1 MAAMN
6 APADTAAD
14 PMIDVRHL
22 RKSFGGRIVLED
34 VNFSVA
40 RGQVC
45 VVMGGSG
52 SGKSTILRHLIG
64 AHKPDAGEVYL
75 DGEEIT
81 ALSERQL
88 QHVRRKFGMLFQ
100 GGALLNSLTVGENV
114 ALPIRHHTDLPEETI
129 GIMVKLKLELVGLRD
144 AEHLKPSQISG
155 GMQKRVSL
163 ARAIALDPKI
173 VFYDEPSAGLDPI
186 VAGVIDTLMI
196 DLTKKMGIT
205 SLVVTHDMKSA
216 FHIADQMIMLHRGR
230 IVASGTPEEI
240 RLSDDLLVQQFITG
254 APDGPIP
261 LRMSQ
266 KDYAED
272 ILGL

>member
-1 MAAMN
+1 MAADHGP
-6 APADTAAD
+6 APASECI
-14 PMIDVRHL
+14 IDVRHL
-22 RKSFGGRIVLED
+22 RKHFGSKVVLED
-34 VNFSVA
+34 VSFTVE
-40 RGQVC
+40 RGTVC

-52 SGKSTILRHLIG
+52 SGKSTVLRHLIG
-64 AHKPDAGEVYL
+64 AYKPDSGEIYL

-81 ALSERQL
+81 GLHEREL
-88 QHVRRKFGMLFQ
+88 QRVRRKFGMLFQ

-129 GIMVKLKLELVGLRD
+129 EIMVKLKLELVGLRD
-144 AEHLKPSQISG
+144 AEHLKPSEISG

-186 VAGVIDTLMI
+186 VSGVIDKLMT
-196 DLTKKMGIT
+196 DLTDKMGVT
-205 SLVVTHDMKSA
+205 SLVVTHDMQSA
-216 FHIADQMIMLHRGR
+216 FRIAHKMIMLHRGR
-230 IVASGTPEEI
+230 IVATGTPEEI
-240 RLSDDLLVQQFITG
+240 QGSSDPLVRQFITG

-266 KDYAED
+266 KDYQED

>member
-1 MAAMN
+1 MAADN
-6 APADTAAD
+6 GQAPASECI
-14 PMIDVRHL
+14 IDVRHL
-22 RKSFGGRIVLED
+22 RKRFGSKVVLED
-34 VNFSVA
+34 VSFTVE
-40 RGQVC
+40 RGTVC

-52 SGKSTILRHLIG
+52 SGKSTVLRHLIG
-64 AHKPDAGEVYL
+64 AYKPDSGEIYL

-81 ALSERQL
+81 GFNEREL
-88 QHVRRKFGMLFQ
+88 QRVRRKFGMLFQ

-114 ALPIRHHTDLPEETI
+114 ALPMRHHTDLPEETI
-129 GIMVKLKLELVGLRD
+129 EIMVKLKLELVGLRD
-144 AEHLKPSQISG
+144 AEHLKPSEISG

-186 VAGVIDTLMI
+186 VSGIIDKLMT
-196 DLTKKMGIT
+196 DLTDKTGVT
-205 SLVVTHDMKSA
+205 SLVVTHDMHSA
-216 FHIADQMIMLHRGR
+216 FRIAHTMIMLHRGR
-230 IVASGTPEEI
+230 IVAAGTPEEI
-240 RLSDDLLVQQFITG
+240 QRSSDPLVHQFITG

-266 KDYAED
+266 KDYQED

>member
-1 MAAMN
+1 MAAAHDQ
-6 APADTAAD
+6 APASECI
-14 PMIDVRHL
+14 IDVRHL
-22 RKSFGGRIVLED
+22 RKRFGSKVVLED
-34 VNFSVA
+34 VSFTVE
-40 RGQVC
+40 RGTVC

-52 SGKSTILRHLIG
+52 SGKSTVLRHLIG
-64 AHKPDAGEVYL
+64 AYKPDSGEIYL

-81 ALSERQL
+81 GLHEREL
-88 QHVRRKFGMLFQ
+88 QRVRRKFGMLFQ

-114 ALPIRHHTDLPEETI
+114 ALPIRHHTDLPEDTI
-129 GIMVKLKLELVGLRD
+129 EIMVKLKLELVGLRD
-144 AEHLKPSQISG
+144 AEHLKPSEISG

-186 VAGVIDTLMI
+186 VSGVIDKLMT
-196 DLTKKMGIT
+196 DLTAKMGVT
-205 SLVVTHDMKSA
+205 SLVVTHDMHSA
-216 FHIADQMIMLHRGR
+216 FRIAHKMIMLHRGR
-230 IVASGTPEEI
+230 IVAAGTPAEI
-240 RLSDDLLVQQFITG
+240 QGSSDPLVHQFITG

-266 KDYAED
+266 KDYQED

>member
-1 MAAMN
+1 MAADHGQ
-6 APADTAAD
+6 APASECI
-14 PMIDVRHL
+14 IDVRHL
-22 RKSFGGRIVLED
+22 RKRFGSKVVLED
-34 VNFSVA
+34 VSFTVE
-40 RGQVC
+40 RGTVC

-52 SGKSTILRHLIG
+52 SGKSTVLRHLIG
-64 AHKPDAGEVYL
+64 AYKPDGGEIYL

-81 ALSERQL
+81 GFNAREL
-88 QHVRRKFGMLFQ
+88 QRVRRKFGMLFQ

-129 GIMVKLKLELVGLRD
+129 AIMVKLKLELVGLRD
-144 AEHLKPSQISG
+144 AEHLKPSEISG

-163 ARAIALDPKI
+163 ARALALDPKI

-186 VAGVIDTLMI
+186 VSGIIDKLMT
-196 DLTKKMGIT
+196 DLTDKMGIT
-205 SLVVTHDMKSA
+205 SLVVTHDMHSA
-216 FHIADQMIMLHRGR
+216 FRIAHKMIMLHRGR
-230 IVASGTPEEI
+230 IVAAGTPEEI
-240 RLSDDLLVQQFITG
+240 QGSSDPLVHQFITG

-266 KDYAED
+266 KDYQED

>member
-1 MAAMN
+1 MAGNDSAVP
-6 APADTAAD
+6 APEC
-14 PMIDVRHL
+14 MIDVRHL
-22 RKSFGGRIVLED
+22 RKRFGPKVVLED
-34 VNFSVA
+34 VSFTVQ
-40 RGQVC
+40 RGTIC

-52 SGKSTILRHLIG
+52 SGKSTVLRHLIG
-64 AHKPDAGEVYL
+64 AYKPDGGEIYL

-81 ALSERQL
+81 HLDARALQ
-88 QHVRRKFGMLFQ
+88 QVRRKFGMLFQ

-114 ALPIRHHTDLPEETI
+114 ALPIRHHTELPEETI
-129 GIMVKLKLELVGLRD
+129 EIMVKLKLELVGLRD
-144 AEHLKPSQISG
+144 AEHLKPSEISG

-186 VAGVIDTLMI
+186 VAGVIDKLMI
-196 DLTKKMGIT
+196 DLTDKMQIT
-205 SLVVTHDMKSA
+205 SLVVTHDMQSA
-216 FHIADQMIMLHRGR
+216 FRIADKMIMLHRGR
-230 IVASGTPEEI
+230 IVGAGTPDEI
-240 RLSDDLLVQQFITG
+240 RESPDPLVQQFITG

-266 KDYAED
+266 KEYQKD

>member
-1 MAAMN
+1 
-6 APADTAAD
+6 
-14 PMIDVRHL
+14 MIEVCHL
-22 RKSFGGRIVLED
+22 RKAFAGRVVLED
-34 VNFSVA
+34 VSFTVA
-40 RGQVC
+40 RGTVC

-64 AHKPDAGEVYL
+64 AYRPDAGQIYL

-81 ALSERQL
+81 RLSERDL
-88 QHVRRKFGMLFQ
+88 QRVRRKFGMLFQ

-114 ALPIRHHTDLPEETI
+114 ALPIRHHTDLQEETI
-129 GIMVKLKLELVGLRD
+129 AIMVKLKLELVGLRD
-144 AEHLKPSQISG
+144 AEHLKPSQLSG
-155 GMQKRVSL
+155 GMQKRISL

-186 VAGVIDTLMI
+186 VSGVIDTLMV

-205 SLVVTHDMKSA
+205 SVVVTHDMSSA
-216 FHIADQMIMLHRGR
+216 FRIADHMIMLHRGR
-230 IVASGTPEEI
+230 IVASGTPDEI
-240 RLSDDLLVQQFITG
+240 KQSDDLLVQQFITG

-266 KDYAED
+266 KDYQAD

>member
-1 MAAMN
+1 MADGEVRQGPEAM
-6 APADTAAD
+6 
-14 PMIDVRHL
+14 IEVRHL
-22 RKSFGGRIVLED
+22 RKSFNGRVVLED
-34 VNFSVA
+34 VTFAVP
-40 RGQVC
+40 RGSVC

-64 AHKPDAGEVYL
+64 ALKPDRGEVYI
-75 DGEEIT
+75 DGEEISH
-81 ALSERQL
+81 LSEREL
-88 QHVRRKFGMLFQ
+88 ERVRRKFGMLFQ

-114 ALPIRHHTDLPEETI
+114 ALPLRHHTELPSETI
-129 GIMVKLKLELVGLRD
+129 NIMVKMKLELVGLRD
-144 AEHLKPSQISG
+144 AEHLRPSEISG

-186 VAGVIDTLMI
+186 VTGVIDKLML
-196 DLTKKMGIT
+196 DLSKVMGIT
-205 SLVVTHDMKSA
+205 SLVVTHDMNSV
-216 FHIADQMIMLHRGR
+216 FRIADQIIMLHRGC
-230 IVASGTPEEI
+230 IVASGTREEI
-240 RLSDDLLVQQFITG
+240 KHSPDPLVQQFITG

-266 KDYAED
+266 KDFRED

>member
-1 MAAMN
+1 MAVEKTVA
-6 APADTAAD
+6 TRD

-22 RKSFGGRIVLED
+22 RKSFGNKVVLED
-34 VNFSVA
+34 VSFTVP
-40 RGQVC
+40 RGAVC
-45 VVMGGSG
+45 AVMGGSG

-64 AHKPDAGEVYL
+64 AIRPDEGSICL

-81 ALSERQL
+81 QLSERELSQ
-88 QHVRRKFGMLFQ
+88 VRRKIGMLFQ

-114 ALPIRHHTDLPEETI
+114 ALPLRHHTDLPNDTI
-129 GIMVKLKLELVGLRD
+129 KIMVKMKLELVGLRD

-186 VAGVIDTLMI
+186 VSGVIDKLMI
-196 DLTKKMGIT
+196 DLSKVMGIT
-205 SLVVTHDMKSA
+205 SVVVTHDMNSV
-216 FHIADQMIMLHRGR
+216 FRIADLVVMLHRGR
-230 IVASGTPEEI
+230 IVICDTPEKI
-240 RLSDDLLVQQFITG
+240 RHASDPLVQQFITG
-254 APDGPIP
+254 SPDGPIP

-266 KDYAED
+266 EDYAKD